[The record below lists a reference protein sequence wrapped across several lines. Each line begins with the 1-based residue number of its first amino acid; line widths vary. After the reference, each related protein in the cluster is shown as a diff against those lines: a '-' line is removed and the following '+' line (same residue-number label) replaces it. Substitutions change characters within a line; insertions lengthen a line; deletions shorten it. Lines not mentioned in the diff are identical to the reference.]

1 MVSFEDDLMT
11 TRGGLSRWMV
21 QIMLKSGW
29 SPQGRLAKFLVRRAQ
44 ISAERIH
51 ARVRRELLKSEEQ
64 MASALAFSGRME

>member
-1 MVSFEDDLMT
+1 MLSFEDDLMI

-21 QIMLKSGW
+21 RIMLKSGC
-29 SPQGRLAKFLVRRAQ
+29 SLQGRLAKVLVRRAQ
-44 ISAERIH
+44 LSAERMH